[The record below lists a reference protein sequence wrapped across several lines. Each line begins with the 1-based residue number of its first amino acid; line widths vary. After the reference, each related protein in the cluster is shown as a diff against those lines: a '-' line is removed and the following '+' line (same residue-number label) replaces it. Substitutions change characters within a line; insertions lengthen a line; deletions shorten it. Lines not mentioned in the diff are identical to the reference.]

1 MSFKETLA
9 RDCDEDAADVAAAL
23 RTAIERRV
31 DGIRNGTGHW
41 PELEE
46 VLAELDLCEAE
57 LVDDADDNGDDDP
70 AEAEAAWAAEIQLRV
85 DEIRS
90 GKTKTYAAEDVIAA
104 MRLRFESIAG
114 GKRFKDIR

>member
-1 MSFKETLA
+1 MQLPVEMLDAVS
-9 RDCDEDAADVAAAL
+9 DEDPANVEAELAE
-23 RTAIERRV
+23 AIERRA

-57 LVDDADDNGDDDP
+57 LMDDADDADDEDP
-70 AEAEAAWAAEIQLRV
+70 AEVEAAWALEIQRRV

-90 GKTKTYAAEDVIAA
+90 GKAKTYAAEDVIAA
-104 MRLRFESIAG
+104 MRLRFG
-114 GKRFKDIR
+114 